1 MNDKFDNYYE
11 GDFEYDEDFLGDDIP
26 PVQST
31 YERWRPALIAF
42 AVLITVVAFGVLA
55 NDSQNEGVA
64 GISDSTLEQTTVPVV
79 TVPLTRTI
87 KPGMKGDEV

>member
-11 GDFEYDEDFLGDDIP
+11 GDFEYDEDFLGDDVP

-31 YERWRPALIAF
+31 YERWRPALVAF

-55 NDSQNEGVA
+55 SDSQNECA
-64 GISDSTLEQTTVPVV
+64 N
-79 TVPLTRTI
+79 
-87 KPGMKGDEV
+87 